1 MLLAFLLVSGVGGF
15 LMAGMAVP
23 FVTAAGTV
31 ANSTTGLFNELPAEL
46 RIDKPSEQS
55 IMLAGDGSVL
65 ATFYADNR
73 IVVGADE
80 MSPYVRDAIVAVED
94 RRYLEHNGVDV
105 EGMARAF
112 VNNAVNSSTEG
123 ASTLTQQY
131 VKNILI
137 ERSRVSGDQELFE
150 QATEQTYGRKLQE
163 ARYAIALEEEYG
175 KDEILTG
182 YLNIAQFGASVY
194 GVEAASRQYF
204 SKSAADLSV
213 AEAAL
218 LAGIPQAPGK
228 WDPLRNPENAIV
240 RRDVVL
246 ADMRELGYITQAQY
260 DEAKATA
267 IEDML
272 RPQTIS
278 SGCASAGTAAYFCEY
293 VVKELLNDE
302 TFGESIEQRRALLL
316 RGGLVVETTLDPTRQ
331 QAAYDAVTSTVP
343 VNDASGIKMALASTE
358 PGTGRIQAMAQ
369 NTNYGTTATPED
381 PTRTAVNF
389 AVDRAHGGGEGFQTG
404 STFKAL
410 VLTQWLRTGHSL
422 SDIVAGNKRSYP
434 RDVWDISCAPENV
447 PLEPYEPKNL
457 EGVGGDRV
465 SVLEATR
472 RSINLPFVEMASQ
485 MDLCGIAEVAGS
497 MGLDKGNG
505 EPLEIVP
512 SMALGSNTITP
523 LDMASAFAT
532 YANDGVHCTPVAISR
547 VTTRDGAELAVPE
560 STCTQ
565 VIEPEIARGI
575 NYALQEVTN
584 SRSGTGWRAALGD
597 RPVAGKTGTANNDYH
612 AWFVGYTPQL
622 AAAVWM
628 GHSEGDVSMEYAR
641 IDGVRYGQVYGG
653 LLPAPTWRKYME
665 VATAGL
671 PAESF
676 PMPNEKTIY
685 GEKRAVPSVY
695 GRSIASATQI
705 LEDAG
710 FGVQVGRNIYSS
722 YAPGTVAG
730 MTPGP
735 GAQLTAGSVVV
746 LNPSAGRAPAPP
758 PPPAPEPEPEQPA
771 EPPAED
777 DGGEDNRG
785 GGNERVP

>member
-31 ANSTTGLFNELPAEL
+31 ANSTTGLFNELPGEL
-46 RIDKPSEQS
+46 DIDKPSEQS
-55 IMLAGDGSVL
+55 IMLAADGSVL

-73 IVVGADE
+73 IIVGADE
-80 MSPYVRDAIVAVED
+80 MAPSIREAIVAVED
-94 RRYLEHNGVDV
+94 RRFYEHNGVDV
-105 EGMARAF
+105 EGMGRAF

-163 ARYAIALEEEYG
+163 ARFAIALEEKYSKE
-175 KDEILTG
+175 EILTG

-194 GVEAASRQYF
+194 GVEAAARQYF
-204 SKSAADLSV
+204 SKSAIDLTI

-228 WDPLRNPENAIV
+228 WDPLRNPENAV
-240 RRDVVL
+240 ERRNVVL
-246 ADMRELGYITQAQY
+246 YDMLELGYITRAEY
-260 DEAKATA
+260 DEAVATP
-267 IEDML
+267 IEDMMK
-272 RPQTIS
+272 PQTIS
-278 SGCASAGTAAYFCEY
+278 SGCASAGSAAYFCEY

-302 TFGESIEQRRALLL
+302 SFGGTVDERRALLL
-316 RGGLVVETTLDPTRQ
+316 RGGLVVETTLDPARQ
-331 QAAYDAVTSTVP
+331 KAAFEAVTSTVP
-343 VNDASGIKMALASTE
+343 INDSSNIKMALASVE
-358 PGTGRIQAMAQ
+358 PGTGRIQALAQ
-369 NTNYGTTATPED
+369 NTNYGTTASPED
-381 PTRTAVNF
+381 PSRTAVNF

-404 STFKAL
+404 STFKVL

-422 SDIVAGNKRSYP
+422 SDIVAGNRRSYP
-434 RDVWDISCAPENV
+434 REAWNISCAPENV

-457 EGVGGDRV
+457 EGVGGERV

-472 RSINLPFVEMASQ
+472 KSINLPFVEMASQ
-485 MDLCGIAEVAGS
+485 MDLCGIADVAGS

-505 EPLEIVP
+505 EPLLIVP
-512 SMALGSNTITP
+512 SMALGSNTIAP
-523 LDMASAFAT
+523 LDMANAFAT
-532 YANDGVHCTPVAISR
+532 YANDGVYCSPIAISR
-547 VTTRDGAELAVPE
+547 VTTRDGQELAVPE

-565 VIEPEIARGI
+565 VIEPEISRGI
-575 NYALQEVTN
+575 NYALQEVTKTG
-584 SRSGTGWRAALGD
+584 GTGFRAALPD
-597 RPVAGKTGTANNDYH
+597 RPIAGKTGTANNDYH

-628 GHSEGDVSMEYAR
+628 GHSEGDVSMVGAR
-641 IDGVRYGQVYGG
+641 INGIQYGQVYGG

-665 VATAGL
+665 VALAGVS
-671 PAESF
+671 PQGF
-676 PMPNEKTIY
+676 PSPNEKTIY
-685 GEKRAVPSVY
+685 GEKRSVPSVY
-695 GRSIASATQI
+695 GRSLASATEI

-710 FGVQVGRNIYSS
+710 FAVQTGRNIYSS
-722 YAPGTVAG
+722 YARGTVAG

-735 GAQLTAGSVVV
+735 GTQLTAGSVIV
-746 LNPSAGRAPAPP
+746 LNLSAGPAPAPP
-758 PPPAPEPEPEQPA
+758 PPPRPEPEPE
-771 EPPAED
+771 PPAD
-777 DGGEDNRG
+777 DGGGDDDEGRG